1 MSQMKRTDD
10 FLRQVRDLLG
20 PDACVGWN
28 GRIGMLA
35 AFPTSDFDQRP
46 YVIAGTEEA
55 LIQAIREKQSA
66 KQESFGV

>member
-10 FLRQVRDLLG
+10 FLREIRELLG
-20 PDACVGWN
+20 PAACVGIN
-28 GRIGMLA
+28 STIGMLA

-55 LIQAIREKQSA
+55 LVQAIKEKQAA
-66 KQESFGV
+66 KQENQ